1 MWTRR
6 LTLADLPQSLGTFK
20 PVGHVMIALPDTDKA
35 HEAALALRESGFDEE
50 DILHFDSGEGE
61 VRMREMIEQSS
72 EAAGFGYEITLM
84 RRYQKLSGE
93 GYRWLLVYA
102 PEDEEGAQV
111 AAVAKRLGAPM
122 AVKYHRLAV
131 EDLI

>member
-6 LTLADLPQSLGTFK
+6 LTLADLPQTLGTFK
-20 PVGHVMIALPDTDKA
+20 PVGHVMIALPNIEMAQD
-35 HEAALALRESGFDEE
+35 AALALRDAGFDAE

-61 VRMREMIEQSS
+61 ARMREMIAHSS

-84 RRYQKLSGE
+84 RRYQKLSDE
-93 GYRWLLVYA
+93 GHRWLLVYA
-102 PEDEEGAQV
+102 PEDEETDQV
-111 AAVAKRLGAPM
+111 TAVAKRFGAPM

-131 EDLI
+131 QDLI

>member
-20 PVGHVMIALPDTDKA
+20 PVGHVMIALPDADTA
-35 HEAALALRESGFDEE
+35 QQAATALRESGFDEE
-50 DILHFDSGEGE
+50 DILHFDAGEGQT
-61 VRMREMIEQSS
+61 RMREMIEHSS

-84 RRYQKLSGE
+84 RRYQKLSDE
-93 GYRWLLVYA
+93 GHRWLLVYA
-102 PEDEEGAQV
+102 PEDEETDQV
-111 AAVAKRLGAPM
+111 TAVATRFGAPM

-131 EDLI
+131 QDLI

>member
-6 LTLADLPQSLGTFK
+6 MTLADLPQSLGTFK
-20 PVGHVMIALPDTDKA
+20 PVGHVMIALPNADTAQD
-35 HEAALALRESGFDEE
+35 AALALRDSGFDAE

-61 VRMREMIEQSS
+61 TRMREMIEQSS

-84 RRYQKLSGE
+84 RRYHKLSEE
-93 GYRWLLVYA
+93 GHRWLLVYA
-102 PEDEEGAQV
+102 PEDEEAAQV
-111 AAVAKRLGAPM
+111 AVVAKRFGAPM